1 MRTDQYITCKRQPDG
16 HMIGLQPGSRDTKI
30 EHSAL
35 RLANQNPSQGKG
47 RSIALPQDIIFAFD
61 ALQTPREE

>member
-1 MRTDQYITCKRQPDG
+1 VAEE
-16 HMIGLQPGSRDTKI
+16 I

-35 RLANQNPSQGKG
+35 RLANKNPSQGKG

-61 ALQTPREE
+61 ALQTPREG